1 MDELQLRTR
10 IANVIESVILTPVA
24 NDTLLMESGLVDS
37 LAAVDVA
44 LSIEREFK
52 CRIPASEIDVHMA
65 SVESLASFIT
75 SRQPA

>member
-1 MDELQLRTR
+1 MDEQYLRTR

-24 NDTLLMESGLVDS
+24 SDTLLMESGLVDS

-44 LSIEREFK
+44 LAIEREFK

-65 SVESLASFIT
+65 SVDTLAHFIA
-75 SRQPA
+75 SQQPA